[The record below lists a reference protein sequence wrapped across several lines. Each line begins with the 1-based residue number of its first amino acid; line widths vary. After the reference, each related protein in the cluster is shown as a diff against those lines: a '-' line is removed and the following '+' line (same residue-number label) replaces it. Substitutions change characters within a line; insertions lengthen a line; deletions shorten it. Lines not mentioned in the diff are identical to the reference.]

1 MAETK
6 FCPAFKSCED
16 DALAATL
23 GSDFKPMTAW
33 TRGGLEKVSAGTY
46 KGVGSGGTKALVAIA
61 KVCAAL
67 DKKVWHKMR
76 KDQLVDYIVEKRAPE
91 GLFFHTGKEREKAY
105 AAGYCAALTQKEMAG
120 ALSTARREEKEKKM
134 GPTHPLSVAA
144 VTKFD
149 EGGAP
154 AANGRSAPCVSEA
167 AGRSQLKRKQGHALS
182 RAKAGD
188 ASRHE
193 TFVEMNKRRKKEND
207 QFRREGFRCATCL
220 SFKKGEMCVPASTN
234 RSVLKLFIP
243 RTCSPIFE
251 HWKKNLAGGRYVITQ
266 HPLPCATAA
275 SCTERRRRSTCRLP
289 GLQHERARDPPR
301 RAGRPG
307 ARPPARGGRRVH
319 AQEPGHCPRLR
330 AGHGQVL
337 RPP

>member
-23 GSDFKPMTAW
+23 GSDFKPMKQW
-33 TRGGLEKVSAGTY
+33 KRSELEKVGAGTY
-46 KGVGSGGTKALVAIA
+46 KGVGSGNGTKALVAIA

-76 KDQLVDYIVEKRAPE
+76 KDQLVDYILEKRAPE
-91 GLFFHTGKEREKAY
+91 GLFFHSDRTKAY
-105 AAGYCAALTQKEMAG
+105 AAGYRAARTQKEMAG
-120 ALSTARREEKEKKM
+120 ALSTARREEREKKM
-134 GPTHPLSVAA
+134 GPTHPRSVAA

-154 AANGRSAPCVSEA
+154 AAPGRSAPFSSEV
-167 AGRSQLKRKQGHALS
+167 AGRDQLKRKQGHALS

-251 HWKKNLAGGRYVITQ
+251 HWKKTLADGRYVITQ

-275 SCTERRRRSTCRLP
+275 SCTETRRHSTCRLR
-289 GLQHERARDPPR
+289 GLQHGRARDPPR